1 MNTRTHQPARSAFSL
16 LELLTVIGIIGI
28 LASLLLAGVSSAKAK
43 SRQTACLNNLH
54 QIGLGFTGF
63 ALDHEGKYPMDIPE
77 RLGGSLEYT
86 QTNIIG
92 NTPFSR
98 DFHHFQTLSNE
109 VPNVKVMV
117 CPADR
122 TRRPAQN
129 YATFTNANLSY
140 WVNTKAQPHATLSTL
155 AGDWNVYNTVTNSNN
170 IDHLAFTPDLHRR
183 KGSVLFADGRVEITR
198 SLDVEPQLPPD
209 TVAVTKPPAS
219 TAPTAVG
226 GATARPQPTSAT
238 PPPTAP
244 SRPATTTAAPKLANN
259 LTPGA
264 ASPPSTNAAAKSTLA
279 SPDRPGSRYAMKRQS
294 DSSEVGPA
302 SVAPSDTDILNISPP
317 PTPEDSEPWDTPGFR
332 LFKVFAFLAYLI
344 SLLWAL
350 IALLILYLR
359 SRLAQRERE
368 QAASA
373 HSAQE

>member
-1 MNTRTHQPARSAFSL
+1 
-16 LELLTVIGIIGI
+16 LLTVVGIIGI
-28 LASLLLAGVSSAKAK
+28 LASLLLAGLSSAKAK

-77 RLGGSLEYT
+77 RLGGSLEYNS
-86 QTNIIG
+86 TNLIG

-98 DFHHFQTLSNE
+98 DFHHFQALSNE
-109 VPNVKVMV
+109 VPNLKIMV

-122 TRRPAQN
+122 TRRAAQN
-129 YATFTNANLSY
+129 YATFSNTNLSY
-140 WVNTKAQPHATLSTL
+140 WVNTKAQPHATLSSL
-155 AGDWNVYNTVTNSNN
+155 AGDWNVYNAFTNSND

-198 SLDVEPQLPPD
+198 SLDVERQLPPD

-219 TAPTAVG
+219 TTPTAVG
-226 GATARPQPTSAT
+226 GSTARPQPTGVT
-238 PPPTAP
+238 PPPTALP
-244 SRPATTTAAPKLANN
+244 SQSPTTSSVSNPANN
-259 LTPGA
+259 RTPNFALPA
-264 ASPPSTNAAAKSTLA
+264 ATNATAKSA
-279 SPDRPGSRYAMKRQS
+279 SAGPDRPSSGYAMKRRS
-294 DSSEVGPA
+294 DPPEVGQISPT
-302 SVAPSDTDILNISPP
+302 SPDTDAPGVIPP
-317 PTPEDSEPWDTPGFR
+317 STLDDSEPWDTPGFR

-368 QAASA
+368 QAPPSIT
-373 HSAQE
+373 QE